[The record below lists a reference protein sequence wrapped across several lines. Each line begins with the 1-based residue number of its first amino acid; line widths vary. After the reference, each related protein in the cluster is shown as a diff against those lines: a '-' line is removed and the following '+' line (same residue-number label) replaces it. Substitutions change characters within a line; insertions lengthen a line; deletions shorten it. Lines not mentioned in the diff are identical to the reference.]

1 MEKKGIKK
9 KLPAE
14 LTILLIFM
22 LIFLCSTLFIDG
34 FMTYD
39 NITNLLRSTAVN
51 GIIAMGMTFVIIAA
65 GIDLSVG
72 AVAGLAGIVTAMMM
86 SGTENIVLP
95 ILGGILAG
103 AAVGALN
110 AVFIFEGKVP
120 PFIATLG
127 TQTAVRGF
135 IMLITGARLITKLPK
150 AFTGFA
156 QVRIL
161 GIPAMVLVW
170 IGVVIIGAFIV
181 KFTLVGRNIYAIGSN
196 TEAARLS
203 GINIRKN
210 TYFVYIFAAVV
221 SAVAGIV
228 LTTRL
233 SNGIPTAGQGFEQ
246 DAIAAVII
254 GGASFNG
261 GEGTVLGTVIGA
273 LIMQTLKNAGNLL
286 GINSFLLEIMTGLLL
301 VGAVMIDQ
309 LKKRGQ

>member
-1 MEKKGIKK
+1 MQKKDGKK
-9 KLPAE
+9 KMPTE
-14 LTILLIFM
+14 LTILLIFL
-22 LIFLCSTLFIDG
+22 LIFLSSTLFIEG

-51 GIIAMGMTFVIIAA
+51 GIIAMGMTFVIVAA

-86 SGTENIVLP
+86 SGTENIAVP

-103 AAVGALN
+103 AAVGVLN
-110 AVFIFEGKVP
+110 AAFIHEGKVP

-150 AFTGFA
+150 TFTGFA
-156 QVRIL
+156 QTRVL

-170 IGVVIIGAFIV
+170 IGVIVIGAFIV
-181 KFTLVGRNIYAIGSN
+181 KFTLVGRNVYAVGSN
-196 TEAARLS
+196 AEAARLS
-203 GINIRKN
+203 GIDIRKN

-221 SAVAGIV
+221 SSIAGIV

-273 LIMQTLKNAGNLL
+273 LIMQTLKNSGNLL
-286 GINSFLLEIMTGLLL
+286 GINSFILEIMTGLLL

-309 LKKRGQ
+309 LKKKRQ